1 MKILKAMDKIVNDVK
16 YFRYRINLPK
26 KVVKESGLVNKNLKA
41 TTKDKK
47 IIIEEDLEI
56 IKKS

>member
-1 MKILKAMDKIVNDVK
+1 MKILKAIDKIVKDVK

-26 KVVKESGLVNKNLKA
+26 KVVEESGLTDKNLKA

-47 IIIEEDLEI
+47 IIIEEDLTI

>member
-1 MKILKAMDKIVNDVK
+1 MKILKAMDKIVNEVK

-26 KVVKESGLVNKNLKA
+26 KVVEESGLADKKLKA

-47 IIIEEDLEI
+47 IIIEEE
-56 IKKS
+56 

>member
-1 MKILKAMDKIVNDVK
+1 MKILKAIDKIVKDIK

-26 KVVKESGLVNKNLKA
+26 KVVEKSGLTDKNLKA

-47 IIIEEDLEI
+47 IIIEED
-56 IKKS
+56 KKLD